1 MIAKR
6 FGTATAVALLAL
18 FGASCAHHSTGS
30 SSGRS
35 ASAAGMAST
44 TASSGA
50 SGAAQMGRGRCEA
63 LQGAEREKCLAEE
76 RR

>member
-6 FGTATAVALLAL
+6 FGTATAIVLSAL
-18 FGASCAHHSTGS
+18 FGASCAHHSSTG

-35 ASAAGMAST
+35 ASASGMASS

-50 SGAAQMGRGRCEA
+50 SGAAEMGRGRCEA
-63 LQGAEREKCLAEE
+63 LMGAEREKCLAEE